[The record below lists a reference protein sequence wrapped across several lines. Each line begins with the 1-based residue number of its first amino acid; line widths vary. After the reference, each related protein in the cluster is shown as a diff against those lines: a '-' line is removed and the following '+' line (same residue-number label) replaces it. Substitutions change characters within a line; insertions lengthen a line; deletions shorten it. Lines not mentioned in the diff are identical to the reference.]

1 MSSDVL
7 PAWGPTADRG
17 PSPLLPTDARADSRG
32 MAAQAT
38 TLGDLSRDRCLEL
51 LRSVHVGRVVY
62 TVDALPAVTPVR
74 FAVRGPDVL
83 VRAGG
88 HSRLARGAP
97 GAVIAFQA
105 DSIDPDDVADEDRA
119 ELGAWRSGPDSRYLR
134 IVSTVVSGCAVEAIS
149 LDGSVVPS
157 ADFP

>member
-1 MSSDVL
+1 
-7 PAWGPTADRG
+7 
-17 PSPLLPTDARADSRG
+17 
-32 MAAQAT
+32 MAPQAT
-38 TLGDLSRDRCLEL
+38 TLGDLSRDRCLAL

-74 FAVRGPDVL
+74 FAVRGRDVL

-88 HSRLARGAP
+88 HSRLARSAP

-105 DSIDPDDVADEDRA
+105 DSIDPDHGVGWSVVVTGVARQVDPDDVADDDRA

>member
-1 MSSDVL
+1 
-7 PAWGPTADRG
+7 
-17 PSPLLPTDARADSRG
+17 

-105 DSIDPDDVADEDRA
+105 DSIDPDHGVGWSVVVTGVARQVDPDDVADEDRA

>member
-1 MSSDVL
+1 
-7 PAWGPTADRG
+7 
-17 PSPLLPTDARADSRG
+17 

-38 TLGDLSRDRCLEL
+38 SLGDLSRDRCLEL

-74 FAVRGPDVL
+74 FAVRGRDVL

-105 DSIDPDDVADEDRA
+105 DSIDPDHGVGWSVVVTGVARQVDPDDVADDDRA